1 METDGHHLRMH
12 LASDYKSSKEINS
25 TKASATTFLFPF
37 AGV

>member
-12 LASDYKSSKEINS
+12 LASDYKSSRKINS
-25 TKASATTFLFPF
+25 TKASATAFLFLF